1 MDLFNHLHRLG
12 IRWHYGRQFGEVL
25 RVMDRGT
32 NSITEILDALFF
44 SLIPIVIDV
53 IIAIVALSY
62 DLNIYFGLIIF
73 ISMFIYVSVTI
84 IGTEYRTKFKRAE
97 NEVWVFLYPKYQSK
111 QRYFWI
117 TDLFFAI
124 LYESGLHVIV
134 PKHNLYLSKY
144 FWNNFLAF
152 NSNSSAQWTTLNL
165 PIASNCLVYI
175 GLA

>member
-1 MDLFNHLHRLG
+1 
-12 IRWHYGRQFGEVL
+12 
-25 RVMDRGT
+25 MDRGT

-97 NEVWVFLYPKYQSK
+97 NEV
-111 QRYFWI
+111 
-117 TDLFFAI
+117 
-124 LYESGLHVIV
+124 
-134 PKHNLYLSKY
+134 
-144 FWNNFLAF
+144 
-152 NSNSSAQWTTLNL
+152 
-165 PIASNCLVYI
+165 
-175 GLA
+175 